1 MLNLTEDGYVYTS
14 KNGIKYDLFEGTSI
28 GISPK
33 KTSDIIF
40 VMMSDVDFNVE
51 NHIVGWLFGAYILP
65 NRLDEYDASIAEIVD
80 IYEKENGIGE
90 WLYENDSF
98 A

>member
-1 MLNLTEDGYVYTS
+1 MERMVDCMLNLTENGYVYTS

-51 NHIVGWLFGAYILP
+51 NHIVGWLFGAFILP
-65 NRLDEYDASIAEIVD
+65 NRLDEYDASITEMVD
-80 IYEKENGIGE
+80 IYEKKNGIGE
-90 WLYENDSF
+90 
-98 A
+98 